1 MTTEPKVATS
11 FQATSAEA
19 GMSTASLLEV
29 LAATVDEA
37 RWNQI
42 SDVATCLVRSM
53 NTFWESVIKRVYINS
68 GDDPNL

>member
-1 MTTEPKVATS
+1 
-11 FQATSAEA
+11 
-19 GMSTASLLEV
+19 MSTASLLEV